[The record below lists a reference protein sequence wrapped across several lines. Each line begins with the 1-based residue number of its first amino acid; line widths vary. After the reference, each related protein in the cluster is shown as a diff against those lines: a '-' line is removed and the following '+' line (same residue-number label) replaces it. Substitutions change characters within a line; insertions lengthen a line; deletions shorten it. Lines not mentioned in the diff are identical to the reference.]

1 MSIAHR
7 LVGLRRWLTTPFRQ
21 FPALARLGLFA
32 IALLL
37 TLTVNA
43 CSSGSTAS
51 LTPLRVGVTSWAGFD
66 IVLYAQAADLFKQRG
81 LDVELLRFDNQ
92 QDSARA
98 VMRGRLDAAF
108 TSFWDVMQVDSGS
121 SYPVVLAATNI
132 SAGADGI
139 VARPG
144 IQSVKDLKGKKVGA
158 KLGTVNH
165 LILLEALKAHQM
177 SPAEV
182 TILDYSNDVCVDKI
196 KAGELDAAVLWEPLL
211 SATAKAINGSVVHT
225 TRQLDSLVIDTIVS
239 SNTIIQQKKEALLQ
253 FVLTWFDVMHA
264 VETQP
269 TTVFNAVGEKLG
281 QSGAAFASDYAG
293 VRKGD
298 IPLNQL
304 LFQPNGRLQS
314 AETQIIQL
322 LQADPRHGRVARQDV
337 KIDGS
342 IVREAMEAWKP

>member
-1 MSIAHR
+1 MSIAHCFVC
-7 LVGLRRWLTTPFRQ
+7 LYLWLILPFRR
-21 FPALARLGLFA
+21 LLSTRLGLFA
-32 IALLL
+32 IALTL
-37 TLTVNA
+37 TLTLNA
-43 CSSGSTAS
+43 CNHGANAS

-81 LDVELLRFDNQ
+81 LDVELLRFENQ
-92 QDSARA
+92 QDSTRA

-108 TSFWDVMQVDSGS
+108 ASFWDVMQVDSGNS
-121 SYPVVLAATNI
+121 SPVILAATNI

-144 IQSVKDLKGKKVGA
+144 IQSIKDLKGKKVGA

-165 LILLEALKAHQM
+165 LILLEALKAHAVPP
-177 SPAEV
+177 STV
-182 TILDYSNDVCVDKI
+182 TILDYSNEVCVDKI

-211 SATAKAINGSVVHT
+211 STTAKAINGAVIHT

-264 VETQP
+264 VDTQP

-281 QSGAAFASDYAG
+281 QSGEAFASDYAG

-298 IPLNQL
+298 IALNQE
-304 LFQPNGRLQS
+304 LFRANGRMQS

-322 LQADPRHGRVARQDV
+322 LHADPRHGRVARQDV